1 MEEPMNDAG
10 SNHSAPRRG
19 LVGRMAG
26 MAAMGLAGLLPARSG
41 AQPAH
46 DAADW
51 PGKLPG
57 RHRQVVDGYQING
70 GSPLEWAHNFLATSD
85 AASVAIILRAGALP
99 IALNNAM
106 WAKYKIG
113 ESEKINDPETKAAA
127 VKNPYFEPKP
137 GALRN
142 DNSAI
147 DKLLARGTVF
157 GACNLALRGHA
168 RRLAKNAGVTAEE
181 AAKEFTANIIPG
193 ITVIPSGVW
202 GVNRAQEAGCTYC
215 TGG

>member
-1 MEEPMNDAG
+1 MTDFKQTLVTA
-10 SNHSAPRRG
+10 RRG
-19 LVGRMAG
+19 FFTRIAG
-26 MAAMGLAGLLPARSG
+26 VIALGTAAFVPTEPRAETEADDGP
-41 AQPAH
+41 
-46 DAADW
+46 DW
-51 PGKLPG
+51 PGKLTG
-57 RHRQVVDGYQING
+57 RHKQVVDGYAVNDG
-70 GSPLEWAHNFLATSD
+70 FPLSFALNFITPNKSAT
-85 AASVAIILRAGALP
+85 AVIILRHEAFPL
-99 IALNNAM
+99 ALNHEM

-113 ESEKINDPETKAAA
+113 EAEKINDPETKAVA

-142 DNSAI
+142 DNSSI

-157 GACNLALRGHA
+157 GACNLALRAHA
-168 RRLAKNAGVTAEE
+168 RRLSKNAGVTPEE
-181 AAKEFTANIIPG
+181 AAKEFAANVIPG